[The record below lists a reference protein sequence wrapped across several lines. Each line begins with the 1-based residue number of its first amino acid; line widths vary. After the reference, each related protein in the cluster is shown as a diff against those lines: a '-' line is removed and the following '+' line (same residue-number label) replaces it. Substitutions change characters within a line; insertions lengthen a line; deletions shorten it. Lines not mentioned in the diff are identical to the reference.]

1 MIATDFFRDD
11 EIEIAREVLDDAL
24 AKGHHGHY
32 QSITADLDGRPAG
45 WVCYGPAP
53 CAQGT
58 FDIYWIAVDPRRQSR
73 GLGKALMT
81 FAENE
86 IRTRAGRLVIV
97 ETNGR
102 PSYHSTRAFY
112 LRVGYHE
119 AARVK
124 DFYAP
129 ADDKVIYAKVL

>member
-1 MIATDFFRDD
+1 
-11 EIEIAREVLDDAL
+11 L
-24 AKGHHGHY
+24 
-32 QSITADLDGRPAG
+32 
-45 WVCYGPAP
+45 
-53 CAQGT
+53 GT
-58 FDIYWIAVDPRRQSR
+58 WDIYWIAVDPRRQSR
-73 GLGKALMT
+73 GLGKLLMS
-81 FAENE
+81 FAERE
-86 IRTRAGRLVIV
+86 IATRAGRLVII

-102 PSYHSTRAFY
+102 DYYHPTRAFY